1 MIGVYD
7 IEFSNKWFMVTIVM
21 KEVADN
27 NNILTKNRAICRI
40 YINGLLIFENK
51 LETIYGSKQD
61 IYSAT
66 FKNNNSPLY
75 INPVFDMKYSANGLR
90 KDASDA
96 TRKIDQNLP
105 YLDMNT
111 AKLDNEKNPNIDN
124 PSDISGIIKMGD
136 LKYYNYAL
144 EADAI
149 NQLFR
154 TGLKN
159 VKLDVNKETKYTNL
173 NMLSSYELEKNE
185 IKEL

>member
-1 MIGVYD
+1 MN
-7 IEFSNKWFMVTIVM
+7 SVTL
-21 KEVADN
+21 DD
-27 NNILTKNRAICRI
+27 
-40 YINGLLIFENK
+40 
-51 LETIYGSKQD
+51 SKYQ
-61 IYSAT
+61 
-66 FKNNNSPLY
+66 
-75 INPVFDMKYSANGLR
+75 G
-90 KDASDA
+90 
-96 TRKIDQNLP
+96 
-105 YLDMNT
+105 
-111 AKLDNEKNPNIDN
+111 IDN
-124 PSDISGIIKMGD
+124 PNDISGIIKMGD

>member
-1 MIGVYD
+1 
-7 IEFSNKWFMVTIVM
+7 
-21 KEVADN
+21 
-27 NNILTKNRAICRI
+27 
-40 YINGLLIFENK
+40 
-51 LETIYGSKQD
+51 
-61 IYSAT
+61 
-66 FKNNNSPLY
+66 
-75 INPVFDMKYSANGLR
+75 MKYSATGPNR
-90 KDASDA
+90 KADT
-96 TRKIDQNLP
+96 TRIIEDHLP
-105 YLDMNT
+105 YLDMNSVT
-111 AKLDNEKNPNIDN
+111 LNDTIYKGIDN
-124 PSDISGIIKMGD
+124 PNDISGIIKMGD

>member
-1 MIGVYD
+1 
-7 IEFSNKWFMVTIVM
+7 M
-21 KEVADN
+21 KEIADN

-51 LETIYGSKQD
+51 LETIYGSNQD

-90 KDASDA
+90 KDADEA
-96 TRKIDQNLP
+96 TKIIEKNLP
-105 YLDMNT
+105 YLDMNSV
-111 AKLDNEKNPNIDN
+111 KLDSDKYQNIDN
-124 PSDISGIIKMGD
+124 PTDISGIVKMGD

-159 VKLDVNKETKYTNL
+159 VKLDVNKEAKYTNL

>member
-1 MIGVYD
+1 
-7 IEFSNKWFMVTIVM
+7 
-21 KEVADN
+21 
-27 NNILTKNRAICRI
+27 
-40 YINGLLIFENK
+40 
-51 LETIYGSKQD
+51 
-61 IYSAT
+61 
-66 FKNNNSPLY
+66 
-75 INPVFDMKYSANGLR
+75 
-90 KDASDA
+90 
-96 TRKIDQNLP
+96 
-105 YLDMNT
+105 
-111 AKLDNEKNPNIDN
+111 
-124 PSDISGIIKMGD
+124 MGD

>member
-1 MIGVYD
+1 
-7 IEFSNKWFMVTIVM
+7 
-21 KEVADN
+21 
-27 NNILTKNRAICRI
+27 
-40 YINGLLIFENK
+40 
-51 LETIYGSKQD
+51 
-61 IYSAT
+61 
-66 FKNNNSPLY
+66 
-75 INPVFDMKYSANGLR
+75 MKYSATGLR
-90 KDASDA
+90 TKKD
-96 TRKIDQNLP
+96 TTEIIENHLP
-105 YLDMNT
+105 YLDMNSVT
-111 AKLDNEKNPNIDN
+111 LDDSKYQGIDN
-124 PSDISGIIKMGD
+124 PNDISGIIKMGD

>member
-1 MIGVYD
+1 
-7 IEFSNKWFMVTIVM
+7 
-21 KEVADN
+21 
-27 NNILTKNRAICRI
+27 
-40 YINGLLIFENK
+40 
-51 LETIYGSKQD
+51 
-61 IYSAT
+61 
-66 FKNNNSPLY
+66 
-75 INPVFDMKYSANGLR
+75 MKYSATGPNR
-90 KDASDA
+90 KAD
-96 TRKIDQNLP
+96 TTEIIENHLP
-105 YLDMNT
+105 YLDMNSVT
-111 AKLDNEKNPNIDN
+111 LNDTIYKGIDN
-124 PSDISGIIKMGD
+124 PNDISGIIKMGD

>member
-1 MIGVYD
+1 
-7 IEFSNKWFMVTIVM
+7 
-21 KEVADN
+21 
-27 NNILTKNRAICRI
+27 
-40 YINGLLIFENK
+40 
-51 LETIYGSKQD
+51 
-61 IYSAT
+61 
-66 FKNNNSPLY
+66 
-75 INPVFDMKYSANGLR
+75 MKYGATGPNT
-90 KDASDA
+90 KDAT
-96 TRKIDQNLP
+96 TRKIEDNLP
-105 YLDMNT
+105 YLDMNSVT
-111 AKLDNEKNPNIDN
+111 LNDTKYKGIDN
-124 PSDISGIIKMGD
+124 PNDISGIIKMGD